1 MRLLPI
7 AKCIVKDLS
16 NSAFDDLRGVDR
28 DRMSEHERKKPDVI
42 KTVQVICMFM
52 GVQDGVHQADLF
64 PQKLHP
70 QFRRGIDE
78 QVPLG

>member
-1 MRLLPI
+1 M
-7 AKCIVKDLS
+7 A
-16 NSAFDDLRGVDR
+16 
-28 DRMSEHERKKPDVI
+28 EHERKKPDVI
-42 KTVQVICMFM
+42 KTVQVVCMFM